1 MNVDIP
7 GNMLRIPL
15 ALLIMIYKIHNRMN
29 KLWYILHIGML
40 CSQKIH
46 KMQVFAPT
54 WMDLT
59 NLMLREKDYTQ
70 KCIVQFIQSSK
81 TVKT

>member
-29 KLWYILHIGML
+29 KLWYILHYTLECYAVRKYTRCRYLHQLGWI
-40 CSQKIH
+40 SQ
-46 KMQVFAPT
+46 T
-54 WMDLT
+54 
-59 NLMLREKDYTQ
+59 
-70 KCIVQFIQSSK
+70 
-81 TVKT
+81 

>member
-46 KMQVFAPT
+46 KM
-54 WMDLT
+54 
-59 NLMLREKDYTQ
+59 
-70 KCIVQFIQSSK
+70 
-81 TVKT
+81 